1 VLAVHGAL
9 AAQMQPAPEPASDN
23 LEYSSGA
30 GADMGRAVQ
39 RQLFHSSNVIP
50 FETYAP
56 TRGETRRR
64 PSGKTGAR
72 RIPRTAENE
81 QQGKL
86 DFLPPQAPK
95 PRTLGTT
102 VEAVIYCE
110 LPVAFLMHR
119 AVATLLDW
127 SITLIAYGLFLA
139 AYKLAG
145 GAFYLNREN
154 LAVFGGA
161 FLLVGFTY
169 TLMWAIM
176 GCDSA
181 GARWTGLRLVTFEGF
196 QPEIRQRVLRC
207 AGAALT
213 VCSAFGLLWPL
224 LDEEAL
230 GWRDHISRTFATLS
244 DSEPGAYGNR

>member
-1 VLAVHGAL
+1 L
-9 AAQMQPAPEPASDN
+9 AAQLRPAPEPASEN
-23 LEYSSGA
+23 REYASGPA
-30 GADMGRAVQ
+30 SDLGRAVQ

-50 FETYAP
+50 FDAYSP
-56 TRGETRRR
+56 TRVETRRK

-86 DFLPPQAPK
+86 DFLPPQPPK
-95 PRTLGTT
+95 ARTLGTT

-110 LPVAFLMHR
+110 LPVGALMHR
-119 AVATLLDW
+119 AVASLLNW
-127 SITLIAYGLFLA
+127 SIILIAYGLFLA

-145 GAFYLNREN
+145 GGFYMNRAN

-161 FLLVGFTY
+161 LLLVGFAY
-169 TLMWAIM
+169 NLMWAIL

-181 GARWTGLRLVTFEGF
+181 GMRWTGLSLVTFEGF
-196 QPEIRQRVLRC
+196 QPDIRQRVLRC
-207 AGAALT
+207 AGSVLT

-224 LDEEAL
+224 LDEESL
-230 GWRDHISRTFATLS
+230 GWRDHISRTFATHADL
-244 DSEPGAYGNR
+244 ETGAFRAR